1 MSRIPLKRWI
11 LVLVCLVLA
20 MILGWRGARLS
31 LRDVDAS
38 APRTSAPVVE
48 VRERTASDEG
58 DGQPAQDDEPNVST
72 ADDNDPQLA
81 EVDEVISEP
90 VDDGDVSGAF
100 VLPDEVEYEP
110 DVVLV
115 SLAEGVTAAELE
127 ALLAETDEIST
138 SAVSPDEVAEGL
150 VTLEVAQGYSVEDAV
165 NALLGNE
172 LIDIVQPNYV
182 YHAMLG
188 DQQDLLNLLAASNEP
203 QVEPLESESGDEL
216 VEASVAEEPAEP
228 SAVPEEEPQ
237 GAEEGTG
244 KDPDATAEEQ
254 PTEDSASE
262 DEAQEEAEPTEGE
275 AEPVQEEALPTDDEG
290 DEPIQDEPEDQPA
303 SESAEEEEEAPTLQ
317 AQLDVNDPY
326 GSQASS
332 QWSLASIKAYGAW
345 SVARSEGSVTVAV
358 LDQFPYAEHEDLAA
372 NVVGTLDAHDAASVP
387 TVTTPQDHG
396 THVAGIVSA
405 VANNG
410 KGAAGV
416 SYNAGLLLVNVFGV
430 KNGRLYSYT
439 KDLITAY
446 NWVMERA
453 AQHNVRVI
461 NLSLGGAV
469 SDTYSFTD
477 DLFLKS
483 VEKAR
488 NEYGIVTVAAAANSD
503 SNSGVVPFRV
513 YPGDADDVVC
523 VINLQQDGTGVKR
536 SSTSNY
542 NLPGQTSK
550 NISAPGTNVMSTLAS
565 GGYGKMSG
573 TSMAS
578 PQVAGVLALEFAA
591 NGGLT
596 ADQAVSIL
604 YSSAEDLNEPGF
616 DEGTG
621 YGEVDALA
629 AVTAAGHKIDGATV
643 ILSADTFTYTGA
655 AFEPTVT
662 LTVDDQTLTEGVD
675 YAVAYA
681 NNVNAGTATVTISGK
696 GEYVGYASTTFAINP
711 ALITDSDVSTPP
723 ASAVH
728 TGKAIKPRVNVTVEG
743 EKLVIGTDYTISY
756 KDNVAVG
763 TAQITVKG
771 KGNYQGEVTRSF
783 EIVLPDLS
791 GASVT
796 LTAQEF
802 YTGFALTP
810 SPEVV
815 LGKTTLVEGRDY
827 TVTYRNNVKA
837 GKALVTITGTGGY
850 RGTVSANFSIV
861 KTTGSW
867 QKSGQRWRYR
877 WSDGSYPI
885 SQFVKIDRATYWF
898 DDEGWMGTGWHQI
911 DGSWYWFASS
921 GAMATGW
928 IKSGGLWY
936 WMDSTGKMTTGWQK
950 VDGKSYWMDAS
961 GAMVTG
967 WKKISGSWYCFA
979 NSGEMLTGWYEYEG
993 AWYWLSKS
1001 SGKMATGWVKVG
1013 SAKYWMKPSGAM
1025 ATGWQQIDGKWYWF
1039 ASSGALKVNGWVG
1052 NYYVGPDG
1060 AMLTSTVTPD
1070 GYRVGADGKWDGGK
1084 KVA

>member
-1 MSRIPLKRWI
+1 MSRVPLRRWI
-11 LVLVCLVLA
+11 VVVVCLVLA

-31 LRDVDAS
+31 LRAVDAS
-38 APRTSAPVVE
+38 APRTSTPVVE
-48 VRERTASDEG
+48 VRERTATG
-58 DGQPAQDDEPNVST
+58 
-72 ADDNDPQLA
+72 ADDGSNSDDGSNTLAVDEKTTQHA
-81 EVDEVISEP
+81 EVDEVVSEP
-90 VDDGDVSGAF
+90 VDDGDVPGAF

-115 SLAEGVTAAELE
+115 GLVDGVTAAELE
-127 ALLAETDEIST
+127 ALLAETDEIAT
-138 SAVSPDEVAEGL
+138 NAVSPDELAEGF

-172 LIDIVQPNYV
+172 IVDVVQPNYV

-203 QVEPLESESGDEL
+203 QIEPLQGAFGDEL
-216 VEASVAEEPAEP
+216 LDASAVEEPTKLGAVAEEEP
-228 SAVPEEEPQ
+228 R
-237 GAEEGTG
+237 GAEAETG
-244 KDPDATAEEQ
+244 EAPDATVEEQ
-254 PTEDSASE
+254 PTEDPAPADGEQEETVPAE
-262 DEAQEEAEPTEGE
+262 DEAV
-275 AEPVQEEALPTDDEG
+275 PVEEEALPADGQG
-290 DEPIQDEPEDQPA
+290 DELIQDEAGDNPTPAPADED
-303 SESAEEEEEAPTLQ
+303 EKTPTLQ
-317 AQLDVNDPY
+317 AQLDVDDPY
-326 GSQASS
+326 GSQSS
-332 QWSLASIKAYGAW
+332 GHWSLASIKAYGAW
-345 SVARSEGSVTVAV
+345 SIARCEGAVTVAV

-372 NVVGTLDAHDAASVP
+372 NVVGTFDAHESADVP
-387 TVTTPQDHG
+387 TVTTPQNHG
-396 THVAGIVSA
+396 THVAGVVSA

-410 KGAAGV
+410 KGTAGV
-416 SYNAGLLLVNVFGV
+416 SYNAGLLLVNVFGM
-430 KNGRLYSYT
+430 KSGRLYSYSA
-439 KDLITAY
+439 DLIKAY

-453 AQHNVRVI
+453 TEHNVRVI

-488 NEYGIVTVAAAANSD
+488 NDYGIVTVAAAANSE

-513 YPGDADDVVC
+513 YPGDADNVVC
-523 VINLQQDGTGVKR
+523 VINLQQDGTGAKR

-542 NLPGQTSK
+542 NLPGETSK
-550 NISAPGTNVMSTLAS
+550 NISAPGTSVTSTLAS

-591 NGGLT
+591 NGKLT

-604 YSSAEDLNEPGF
+604 YASAADLGEPGF
-616 DEGTG
+616 DEETG

-629 AVTAAGHKIDGATV
+629 AVTAAARPINGAQVT
-643 ILSADTFTYTGA
+643 LSADTFTYSGA
-655 AFEPTVT
+655 AFEPAVT
-662 LTVDDQTLTEGVD
+662 LTVDDQTLVEGVD
-675 YAVAYA
+675 YAVAYS
-681 NNVNAGTATVTISGK
+681 NNVSAGTGTVTISGK
-696 GEYVGYASTTFAINP
+696 GEYVGFASATFTINP
-711 ALITDSDVSTPP
+711 APIADADVTVPP
-723 ASAVH
+723 ASAVY
-728 TGKAIKPRVNVTVEG
+728 TGKAVKPGVTVTAG
-743 EKLVIGTDYTISY
+743 GKKLVIGTDYTISY
-756 KDNVAVG
+756 QDNVAVG
-763 TAQITVKG
+763 TARMTIKG
-771 KGNYQGEVTRSF
+771 KGNYQGEVIRTF

-810 SPEVV
+810 APKVV
-815 LGKTTLVEGRDY
+815 LGKTTLIEGRDY
-827 TVTYRNNVKA
+827 TVTYRNNVKT

-867 QKSGQRWRYR
+867 QKSGQRWWYR

-885 SQFVKIDRATYWF
+885 ARFVKIDGATYWF
-898 DDEGWMGTGWHQI
+898 DDAGWMATGWRQI

-928 IKSGGLWY
+928 VKSGALWY
-936 WMDSTGKMTTGWQK
+936 WMDNTGKMTTGWQK
-950 VDGKSYWMDAS
+950 VAGKWYWMDAN
-961 GAMVTG
+961 GAMATG
-967 WKKISGSWYCFA
+967 WKKISGSWYYFA
-979 NSGEMLTGWYEYEG
+979 SSGAMQTGWVKSG
-993 AWYWLSKS
+993 DAWYWLSTS

-1013 SAKYWMKPSGAM
+1013 STKYWMRPSGAM

-1039 ASSGALKVNGWVG
+1039 AASGALKVNGWVG
-1052 NYYVGPDG
+1052 DYYVGSDG

-1070 GYRVGADGKWDGGK
+1070 GYRVGADGRWDGGQ

>member
-81 EVDEVISEP
+81 EVDEVVSEP
-90 VDDGDVSGAF
+90 VDDDDVSGAF

-203 QVEPLESESGDEL
+203 QVEPLEAESDDEL

-228 SAVPEEEPQ
+228 
-237 GAEEGTG
+237 
-244 KDPDATAEEQ
+244 ATVEEQ

-290 DEPIQDEPEDQPA
+290 DEPIQDEGENQPA
-303 SESAEEEEEAPTLQ
+303 SEPAEEEEEAPTLQ

-550 NISAPGTNVMSTLAS
+550 NISAPGTNVM
-565 GGYGKMSG
+565 
-573 TSMAS
+573 
-578 PQVAGVLALEFAA
+578 
-591 NGGLT
+591 
-596 ADQAVSIL
+596 
-604 YSSAEDLNEPGF
+604 
-616 DEGTG
+616 
-621 YGEVDALA
+621 
-629 AVTAAGHKIDGATV
+629 
-643 ILSADTFTYTGA
+643 
-655 AFEPTVT
+655 
-662 LTVDDQTLTEGVD
+662 
-675 YAVAYA
+675 
-681 NNVNAGTATVTISGK
+681 
-696 GEYVGYASTTFAINP
+696 
-711 ALITDSDVSTPP
+711 
-723 ASAVH
+723 
-728 TGKAIKPRVNVTVEG
+728 
-743 EKLVIGTDYTISY
+743 
-756 KDNVAVG
+756 
-763 TAQITVKG
+763 
-771 KGNYQGEVTRSF
+771 
-783 EIVLPDLS
+783 
-791 GASVT
+791 
-796 LTAQEF
+796 
-802 YTGFALTP
+802 
-810 SPEVV
+810 
-815 LGKTTLVEGRDY
+815 
-827 TVTYRNNVKA
+827 
-837 GKALVTITGTGGY
+837 
-850 RGTVSANFSIV
+850 
-861 KTTGSW
+861 
-867 QKSGQRWRYR
+867 
-877 WSDGSYPI
+877 
-885 SQFVKIDRATYWF
+885 
-898 DDEGWMGTGWHQI
+898 
-911 DGSWYWFASS
+911 
-921 GAMATGW
+921 
-928 IKSGGLWY
+928 
-936 WMDSTGKMTTGWQK
+936 
-950 VDGKSYWMDAS
+950 
-961 GAMVTG
+961 
-967 WKKISGSWYCFA
+967 
-979 NSGEMLTGWYEYEG
+979 
-993 AWYWLSKS
+993 
-1001 SGKMATGWVKVG
+1001 
-1013 SAKYWMKPSGAM
+1013 
-1025 ATGWQQIDGKWYWF
+1025 
-1039 ASSGALKVNGWVG
+1039 
-1052 NYYVGPDG
+1052 
-1060 AMLTSTVTPD
+1060 
-1070 GYRVGADGKWDGGK
+1070 
-1084 KVA
+1084 